1 MPEIMASTGHGD
13 YPILIQKGALKRLGE
28 FTAASCRGR
37 QAFIVT
43 DEQVGRLYLET
54 ARLSL
59 VSAGFQVSVGVI
71 PPGESSKS
79 PEQLMT
85 LYEQLHAAGMSRSD
99 PVIALGG
106 GVVGD
111 LAGLA
116 ASTWLRGLPL
126 IQVPTTL
133 LAQVD
138 ASIGGKTAIDLPFG
152 KNLIGTFYQPKAVL
166 MDPALL
172 RTLSRERMA
181 EGMAEV
187 IKYGMIRDLALFE
200 QIENRAYDLE
210 WVLEHCV
217 RIKTAMVAADELD
230 TGERM
235 LLNFGHTVGH
245 AIEKLTGYTT
255 YTHGEAVALG
265 MLAAVRLGEMS
276 GHTSPGTAQRLRSLL
291 EMYQLP
297 VRHDLSAADI
307 IDAIRSDK
315 KFLAGRIY
323 FVLLHE
329 IGQAFLYPI
338 TFDQLA
344 DHLQEVLGND

>member
-13 YPILIQKGALKRLGE
+13 YPILIQQGALKRLGE
-28 FTAASCRGR
+28 LTADSCRGR
-37 QAFIVT
+37 RAFIVT
-43 DEQVGRLYLET
+43 DEQVGRLYLEK
-54 ARLSL
+54 ARQSL
-59 VSAGFQVSVGVI
+59 ETAGFKVSVGLI

-79 PEQLMT
+79 PEQLMR
-85 LYEQLHAAGMSRSD
+85 LYEQMHEAEMSRSD
-99 PVIALGG
+99 PIIALGG

-187 IKYGMIRDLALFE
+187 IKYGMIRDRGLFE
-200 QIENRAYDLE
+200 QIENRTYDLE

-235 LLNFGHTVGH
+235 LLNFGHTIGH
-245 AIEKLTGYTT
+245 AIEKLTGYTK

-265 MLAAVRLGEMS
+265 MLAAVRLGEQF
-276 GHTSPGTAQRLRSLL
+276 GQTPAGITDRLRGLL

-297 VRHDLSAADI
+297 VRHDLPADDLI
-307 IDAIRSDK
+307 EAIRSDK

-323 FVLLHE
+323 FVLLHD
-329 IGQAFLYPI
+329 IGRAFLYPI
-338 TFDQLA
+338 AFDQLA
-344 DHLQEVLGND
+344 ERLREVLTDD